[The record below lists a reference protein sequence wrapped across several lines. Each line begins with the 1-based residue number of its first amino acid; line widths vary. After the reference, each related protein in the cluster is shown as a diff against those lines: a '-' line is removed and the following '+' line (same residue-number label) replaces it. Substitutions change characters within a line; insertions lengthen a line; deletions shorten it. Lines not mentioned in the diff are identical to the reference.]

1 MPYSIEWYV
10 PNRLILEKAFGNLTI
25 EELLRFNAEVTQIIA
40 DEGVTPVH
48 IIADLSKVE
57 RYPSSLREIMNTMRQ
72 SNPEKIGWMVV
83 VTENPILR
91 FLASTVFQMARLR
104 LRIFPTMTQATAF
117 LNEMDETLGLT
128 TQKDQREA

>member
-25 EELLRFNAEVTQIIA
+25 EELLRFNAEVTKIIA
-40 DEGVTPVH
+40 DEGMTPVH

-83 VTENPILR
+83 VTENPIMR
-91 FLASTVFQMARLR
+91 FMASTVFQMARLR